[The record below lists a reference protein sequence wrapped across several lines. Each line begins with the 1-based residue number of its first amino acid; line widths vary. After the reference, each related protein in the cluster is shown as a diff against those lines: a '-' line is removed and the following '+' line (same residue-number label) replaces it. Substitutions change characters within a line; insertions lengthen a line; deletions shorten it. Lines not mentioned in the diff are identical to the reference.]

1 MVRVV
6 SMKVNALSEAQY
18 DFLTKYF
25 DLLATV
31 EEGFL
36 FVQERYMER
45 NYGQGDQLLS
55 DIIGAFV
62 QFSSSNVTMDSIFS
76 EDEEVIKQLDQFRA
90 IVDQVA
96 RLEDFFSQELD
107 KRVHFVSETLI
118 PTYLSW
124 KGRVE
129 ITLEKYHKQ

>member
-1 MVRVV
+1 MVREV

-18 DFLTKYF
+18 DFVSKYF

-62 QFSSSNVTMDSIFS
+62 QFNSSNVTMDSIFS
-76 EDEEVIKQLDQFRA
+76 EDEEVIKQLDQFQT

-96 RLEDFFSQELD
+96 NLEEVFNQERD
-107 KRVHFVSETLI
+107 KRVQFVSDTLI
-118 PTYLSW
+118 PTYRSW
-124 KGRVE
+124 KENVE
-129 ITLEKYHKQ
+129 KRLEKYHKQ

>member
-1 MVRVV
+1 MVREVN
-6 SMKVNALSEAQY
+6 MKVNALSEAQY
-18 DFLTKYF
+18 DFLTRYF

-31 EEGFL
+31 EEGFH
-36 FVQERYMER
+36 FVHERYMEE
-45 NYGQGDQLLS
+45 NFGQGDQLLS

-76 EDEEVIKQLDQFRA
+76 EDEEVIKQLDQFQV

-96 RLEDFFSQELD
+96 RLEDFFNQERD
-107 KRVHFVSETLI
+107 KRVQFVSDTLI
-118 PTYLSW
+118 PAYLSW
-124 KGRVE
+124 KERVE